1 MLYLNAEKPTLDFFF
16 FFLVNFNC
24 DGYILFCMFVV
35 TVNHAVFWGFV
46 LDILLSL
53 NIITIIVC
61 CMFDV

>member
-1 MLYLNAEKPTLDFFF
+1 
-16 FFLVNFNC
+16 
-24 DGYILFCMFVV
+24 MFVV